1 MTIANLFLLILIIL
15 LILLSG
21 FLSGSETAITATSK
35 ARIISKI
42 KKGSVGAEYV
52 KKIIDTKDT
61 VISSLLLSNNLV
73 NILAS
78 SLATAF
84 FYDLFGVTGIFY
96 ATILMTFLLVLFA
109 EVLPKTYSINKPT
122 RTAMRIAPIIYYL
135 NKLLLPFVFFI
146 NFIVN
151 LMLNKKKFYDK
162 KISDEQSEEELSGAI
177 DLYKTSNPQSE
188 QEKEMLQS
196 ILTLNDTTVEEVF
209 THRKNIFSINLDL
222 KIDEIIEK
230 INNSNFTR
238 IPFWKDNQENIIGL
252 IDKRTLNINL
262 INKFEDKKI
271 ILSSLKKPWFI
282 PETTNLLDQLFEFKK
297 KKEHLSFV
305 IDEYG
310 ELLGLITLEDII
322 EEIVGEIVD
331 EVDNVPKD
339 LEINT
344 LGKIIS
350 DGRENI
356 KDLYKKFDFDTPE
369 TNSSTIGGYV
379 MELAKKIPLYGE
391 SVKDEFFTY
400 KVLSHSRKQILS
412 VEISLINQEL
422 LSQEHANLN

>member
-146 NFIVN
+146 NSIVN
-151 LMLNKKKFYDK
+151 LILNKKKFYDN

-262 INKFEDKKI
+262 KNKFEDKKI

-356 KDLYKKFDFDTPE
+356 KDLYKKFDFDTPQ
-369 TNSSTIGGYV
+369 TNSSTIGGYI
-379 MELAKKIPLYGE
+379 MELAK
-391 SVKDEFFTY
+391 
-400 KVLSHSRKQILS
+400 
-412 VEISLINQEL
+412 
-422 LSQEHANLN
+422 

>member
-1 MTIANLFLLILIIL
+1 MTIANLFLLILIIF

-42 KKGSVGAEYV
+42 KKGSLGAEYV

-146 NFIVN
+146 NTIVN
-151 LMLNKKKFYDK
+151 LMLNKKKFYDN
-162 KISDEQSEEELSGAI
+162 KILDEQSEEELSGAI

-369 TNSSTIGGYV
+369 TNSSTIGGYI